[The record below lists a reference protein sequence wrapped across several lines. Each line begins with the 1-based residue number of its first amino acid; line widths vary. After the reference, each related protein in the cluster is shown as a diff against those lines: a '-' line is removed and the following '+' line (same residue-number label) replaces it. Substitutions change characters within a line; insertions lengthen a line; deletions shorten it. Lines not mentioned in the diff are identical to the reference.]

1 RKFFSLSDCQIVI
14 DEDISDE
21 CRTLL
26 ENYISVVPLLVRNS
40 PLALTSEAEF
50 QQLQEDFDNFMSS
63 ESGVTLFD

>member
-1 RKFFSLSDCQIVI
+1 M
-14 DEDISDE
+14 
-21 CRTLL
+21 